1 MPRQHA
7 HRSDLEDLRSLAT
20 SDLVYCWSMQPISQL
35 RFNAL
40 AGYARH
46 PQTAVYADELG
57 WFEHANERVL
67 GVLIRDRT
75 DGDYGGVVLARDELL
90 QYRWTTMSRWE
101 PGQRRAKARL
111 RQALEQAS
119 MAPDEEH
126 HQGHERVVPV
136 DFFTPVVA
144 SERLD
149 PDFRVLVEQEGFSP
163 ARDIIEPMMRWYEDV
178 DGNFVEQF
186 QTTAF
191 DARLWELY
199 LFASLV
205 ELGFLIDRTQPAP
218 DFVASS
224 LRGQIAIEAVTVNP
238 TKDRAGNVVPPPPL
252 ATDEERLVF
261 LRNYMPIKFGS
272 ALFSKLGKE
281 YWAKEH
287 VRGMP
292 FALAVQDFSSRGSMV
307 FTRSALQVYLYGY
320 EHDWGGEKLDVL
332 SSRPVASRPTLGG
345 RRRFRRGSSS
355 FQAPKTSAQFC
366 SVTAARSRNSIAWD
380 CSPGSAPARVQMIRE
395 GFAYEPDP
403 DAAAPRPFRHV
414 VGDPGYEEAWI
425 EGLDVYHNP
434 CAVLPLDPRL
444 LPGAAHVRLRDDG
457 QIVAVTPDWHPLG
470 SRTLIGTPQP

>member
-1 MPRQHA
+1 
-7 HRSDLEDLRSLAT
+7 
-20 SDLVYCWSMQPISQL
+20 MQPISQL

-218 DFVASS
+218 DFVASN

-238 TKDRAGNVVPPPPL
+238 TKDTAGNVVPPPPL
-252 ATDEERLVF
+252 ATDEEHLVF
-261 LRNYMPIKFGS
+261 LRNYMPIKFDS
-272 ALFSKLGKE
+272 ALFSKIGKE

-307 FTRSALQVYLYGY
+307 
-320 EHDWGGEKLDVL
+320 
-332 SSRPVASRPTLGG
+332 
-345 RRRFRRGSSS
+345 
-355 FQAPKTSAQFC
+355 
-366 SVTAARSRNSIAWD
+366 
-380 CSPGSAPARVQMIRE
+380 
-395 GFAYEPDP
+395 
-403 DAAAPRPFRHV
+403 
-414 VGDPGYEEAWI
+414 
-425 EGLDVYHNP
+425 
-434 CAVLPLDPRL
+434 
-444 LPGAAHVRLRDDG
+444 
-457 QIVAVTPDWHPLG
+457 
-470 SRTLIGTPQP
+470 